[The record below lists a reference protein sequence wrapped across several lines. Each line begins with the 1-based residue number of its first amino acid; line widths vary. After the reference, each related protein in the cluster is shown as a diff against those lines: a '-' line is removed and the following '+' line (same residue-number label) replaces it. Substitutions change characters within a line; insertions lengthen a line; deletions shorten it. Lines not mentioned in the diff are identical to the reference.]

1 MKDFKFIK
9 YNGYNVRDTF
19 YFLEGHERVAATGE
33 NFYIDFEGVSTFEN
47 GILILKQ
54 SNEVVNAGDFIV
66 KNNGKFKVVTQK
78 MINEYKVYGIIPESE
93 ELKGLIKM
101 AYDEMHEEEL
111 SEFLS
116 LHEGRK
122 TPTNML
128 NVFIPEENPFLVE
141 EAEDKKENSIDYENL
156 SLEEKME
163 IIKSMF
169 KYVSVH
175 QDREG
180 YKNITI
186 TIDD

>member
-19 YFLEGHERVAATGE
+19 YFLEGHERVSATGE
-33 NFYIDFEGVSTFEN
+33 NFYINFEGVSTFESGN
-47 GILILKQ
+47 LILKQ
-54 SNEVVNAGDFIV
+54 NNKVVNVGDFIV
-66 KNNGKFKVVTQK
+66 KINDKFKVVTQE
-78 MINEYKVYGIIPESE
+78 MINEYKVFGTIPESE
-93 ELKGLIKM
+93 EFKGLIKM

-111 SEFLS
+111 AEFLA
-116 LHEGRK
+116 LQEGKK
-122 TPTNML
+122 TPNNMRG
-128 NVFIPEENPFLVE
+128 VFIPEENHFLV
-141 EAEDKKENSIDYENL
+141 EDKKENSIDYENL

-180 YKNITI
+180 YNKITI
-186 TIDD
+186 TIED